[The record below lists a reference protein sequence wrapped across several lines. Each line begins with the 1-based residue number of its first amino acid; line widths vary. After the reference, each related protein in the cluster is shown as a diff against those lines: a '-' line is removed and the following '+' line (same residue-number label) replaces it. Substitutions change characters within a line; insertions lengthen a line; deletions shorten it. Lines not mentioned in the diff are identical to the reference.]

1 MLSVYRV
8 YLTHYFCDKY
18 CPKNVAKAANWSDFD
33 QRILHE
39 KKDLALRI
47 APEIKQGLK
56 ESNTM
61 VVGKKNIIYFTTT
74 TFCAGR
80 LSTLTK

>member
-1 MLSVYRV
+1 MW
-8 YLTHYFCDKY
+8 
-18 CPKNVAKAANWSDFD
+18 PKRQIGQTSTSAYYTK
-33 QRILHE
+33 